1 MGQELCAK
9 RLQPG
14 CSCYHRSEGGE
25 AHSCQ
30 RSQPGSTEPAVFE
43 AHRSKEASCSTSSFH
58 PRGLQAASAQKSES
72 KRPRSN
78 SDSFQEENMRQGLPW
93 QKKSLPFGAASSYL
107 NLEKLGEGSYA
118 KVYKGISRINGQLV
132 ALKVISMNAEEGVP
146 FTAIRE
152 ELSSPAQH
160 LAVTVK
166 RVLQQV
172 LLTDVLGRLEAPGAA
187 MVTGSLVAMAVSSPE
202 DTVPQHFQL
211 VHYVRSPIRSC
222 SRGLGEGKTDVLFE
236 EDVILCAL
244 LTIES
249 KALCTLASL
258 LKGLKHA
265 NIVLLHD
272 IVHTKETLTFV
283 FEYMHTDL
291 AQYMSQHPGGL
302 HPHNVRPVLG
312 LKLFM
317 FQLLR
322 GLAYIHQQRVLH
334 RDLKPQN
341 LLLSHLGELKLADF
355 GLARAKSIPSQTYS
369 SEVVTLWYRPPDALL
384 GATEYSSELDIWLEE
399 RKVETLGMPLNVLY
413 DKRRLPRKTFIQHKV
428 SDVTPR
434 TPRQLQKHAHNLS
447 ATCTGCIPSGAGC
460 IFIEMFQGQPL
471 FPGVSNILEQLEKI
485 WEVLGVPTEDTW
497 PGVSKLPNYNP
508 EWFPPPKPQTL
519 QIVWNRLG
527 GVPEAEDL
535 ASQMLKGFPRDRVS
549 AQDALVH
556 DYFSALPSQLY
567 QLPDESKRR
576 GDMHMSGKRDGPFL
590 IENTVLQKEAQRL
603 DSGGREV
610 PPPQASRPLET
621 QVTLKPAFAARA

>member
-9 RLQPG
+9 ALQPG
-14 CSCYHRSEGGE
+14 CSCHRCWEGGN

-30 RSQPGSTEPAVFE
+30 RSAPVMTEAAIE
-43 AHRSKEASCSTSSFH
+43 LTDLKGASCSMTSFH
-58 PRGLQAASAQKSES
+58 LRGLQAVHARKFKS

-78 SDSFQEENMRQGLPW
+78 SDSFQEEDLRQGFQW
-93 QKKSLPFGAASSYL
+93 RKSLPFGAASSYL

-118 KVYKGISRINGQLV
+118 TVYKGISRINGQLV

-152 ELSSPAQH
+152 
-160 LAVTVK
+160 
-166 RVLQQV
+166 
-172 LLTDVLGRLEAPGAA
+172 
-187 MVTGSLVAMAVSSPE
+187 
-202 DTVPQHFQL
+202 
-211 VHYVRSPIRSC
+211 
-222 SRGLGEGKTDVLFE
+222 
-236 EDVILCAL
+236 
-244 LTIES
+244 
-249 KALCTLASL
+249 ASL

-272 IVHTKETLTFV
+272 IIHTKETLTFV
-283 FEYMHTDL
+283 FEYVHTDL

-302 HPHNVRPVLG
+302 HPHNVR
-312 LKLFM
+312 LFM

-322 GLAYIHQQRVLH
+322 GLAYIHHQHVLH

-341 LLLSHLGELKLADF
+341 LLISHLGELKLADF

-384 GATEYSSELDIWLEE
+384 GATEYSSELDIW
-399 RKVETLGMPLNVLY
+399 
-413 DKRRLPRKTFIQHKV
+413 
-428 SDVTPR
+428 
-434 TPRQLQKHAHNLS
+434 
-447 ATCTGCIPSGAGC
+447 GAGC

-508 EWFPPPKPQTL
+508 EWFPLPKPQSL
-519 QIVWNRLG
+519 QNVFNRLG
-527 GVPEAEDL
+527 RAPEAEDL

-556 DYFSALPSQLY
+556 NYFSVLPAQLH
-567 QLPDESKRR
+567 QLPDEESLFTV
-576 GDMHMSGKRDGPFL
+576 SGVR
-590 IENTVLQKEAQRL
+590 
-603 DSGGREV
+603 
-610 PPPQASRPLET
+610 
-621 QVTLKPAFAARA
+621 LKPEMCDLLASYRKGHHPAGFSKCW

>member
-9 RLQPG
+9 RQPG
-14 CSCYHRSEGGE
+14 CSCYHRSERGE

-30 RSQPGSTEPAVFE
+30 RSQPGSTEAAAFE
-43 AHRSKEASCSTSSFH
+43 LTDIKGATCSLSSFH
-58 PRGLQAASAQKSES
+58 PRGLQGPGDQKLES

-78 SDSFQEENMRQGLPW
+78 SDSFQEENLRQGLPW
-93 QKKSLPFGAASSYL
+93 KKSLPFGAASSYL

-118 KVYKGISRINGQLV
+118 TVYKGINGGVSYCIINPTNVSQ
-132 ALKVISMNAEEGVP
+132 P
-146 FTAIRE
+146 FTAFG
-152 ELSSPAQH
+152 
-160 LAVTVK
+160 T
-166 RVLQQV
+166 
-172 LLTDVLGRLEAPGAA
+172 
-187 MVTGSLVAMAVSSPE
+187 VTG
-202 DTVPQHFQL
+202 H
-211 VHYVRSPIRSC
+211 
-222 SRGLGEGKTDVLFE
+222 
-236 EDVILCAL
+236 
-244 LTIES
+244 
-249 KALCTLASL
+249 LASL

-302 HPHNVRPVLG
+302 HPHNVR
-312 LKLFM
+312 LFM

-322 GLAYIHQQRVLH
+322 GLAYIHHQHVLH

-341 LLLSHLGELKLADF
+341 LLISHLGELKLADF

-384 GATEYSSELDIWLEE
+384 GATEYSSELDIW
-399 RKVETLGMPLNVLY
+399 
-413 DKRRLPRKTFIQHKV
+413 
-428 SDVTPR
+428 
-434 TPRQLQKHAHNLS
+434 
-447 ATCTGCIPSGAGC
+447 GAGC

-508 EWFPPPKPQTL
+508 EWFPLPKPQSL
-519 QIVWNRLG
+519 QIVWSRLG

-549 AQDALVH
+549 AQEALVH
-556 DYFSALPSQLY
+556 DYFSVLPSQLY
-567 QLPDESKRR
+567 QLPDEESLFAV
-576 GDMHMSGKRDGPFL
+576 SGVK
-590 IENTVLQKEAQRL
+590 
-603 DSGGREV
+603 
-610 PPPQASRPLET
+610 
-621 QVTLKPAFAARA
+621 LKPEMCDLSASYRKGHYLAGFNKCW

>member
-1 MGQELCAK
+1 MGQELCTK

-14 CSCYHRSEGGE
+14 CGCSHCPEGGE
-25 AHSCQ
+25 ARSC
-30 RSQPGSTEPAVFE
+30 RRTQPGSME
-43 AHRSKEASCSTSSFH
+43 AALELADLKEASCSMTSFH
-58 PRGLQAASAQKSES
+58 PKGPQTVSARKFVS

-78 SDSFQEENMRQGLPW
+78 SDSFQEEDAGQRFQW
-93 QKKSLPFGAASSYL
+93 RKSLPFGAASSYL

-118 KVYKGISRINGQLV
+118 TVYKGISRINGQLV

-152 ELSSPAQH
+152 
-160 LAVTVK
+160 
-166 RVLQQV
+166 
-172 LLTDVLGRLEAPGAA
+172 
-187 MVTGSLVAMAVSSPE
+187 
-202 DTVPQHFQL
+202 
-211 VHYVRSPIRSC
+211 
-222 SRGLGEGKTDVLFE
+222 
-236 EDVILCAL
+236 
-244 LTIES
+244 
-249 KALCTLASL
+249 ASL

-265 NIVLLHD
+265 NIILLHD

-302 HPHNVRPVLG
+302 HPHNVR
-312 LKLFM
+312 LFM

-322 GLAYIHQQRVLH
+322 GLAYIHHQHVLH

-341 LLLSHLGELKLADF
+341 LLISHLGELKLADF

-384 GATEYSSELDIWLEE
+384 GATEYSSELDIW
-399 RKVETLGMPLNVLY
+399 
-413 DKRRLPRKTFIQHKV
+413 
-428 SDVTPR
+428 
-434 TPRQLQKHAHNLS
+434 
-447 ATCTGCIPSGAGC
+447 GAGC
-460 IFIEMFQGQPL
+460 IFIEMLQGQPL

-508 EWFPPPKPQTL
+508 EWFLLPKPQSL

-549 AQDALVH
+549 AQEALVH
-556 DYFSALPSQLY
+556 HYFSALPSQLY
-567 QLPDESKRR
+567 QLPDV
-576 GDMHMSGKRDGPFL
+576 SGVR
-590 IENTVLQKEAQRL
+590 
-603 DSGGREV
+603 
-610 PPPQASRPLET
+610 
-621 QVTLKPAFAARA
+621 LKPEMCDLLASYRKGHLPTRLSKCW

>member
-9 RLQPG
+9 TVQPG
-14 CSCYHRSEGGE
+14 CSCYRCSEGGE
-25 AHSCQ
+25 VRSCR
-30 RSQPGSTEPAVFE
+30 RSQPETMESAFKLTDL
-43 AHRSKEASCSTSSFH
+43 KEASCSMTSFH
-58 PRGLQAASAQKSES
+58 PRGLQAVRAQKFKS

-78 SDSFQEENMRQGLPW
+78 SDSFQEEDLRQGLQW
-93 QKKSLPFGAASSYL
+93 QRKSLPFGAASSYL

-118 KVYKGISRINGQLV
+118 TVYKGISRINGQLV

-152 ELSSPAQH
+152 
-160 LAVTVK
+160 
-166 RVLQQV
+166 
-172 LLTDVLGRLEAPGAA
+172 
-187 MVTGSLVAMAVSSPE
+187 
-202 DTVPQHFQL
+202 
-211 VHYVRSPIRSC
+211 
-222 SRGLGEGKTDVLFE
+222 
-236 EDVILCAL
+236 
-244 LTIES
+244 
-249 KALCTLASL
+249 ASL

-272 IVHTKETLTFV
+272 IIHTKETLTFV

-302 HPHNVRPVLG
+302 HPHNVR
-312 LKLFM
+312 LFM

-322 GLAYIHQQRVLH
+322 GLAYIHHQHVLH

-341 LLLSHLGELKLADF
+341 LLISHLGELKLADF
-355 GLARAKSIPSQTYS
+355 GLARAKSVPSQTYS

-384 GATEYSSELDIWLEE
+384 GATEYSSELDIW
-399 RKVETLGMPLNVLY
+399 
-413 DKRRLPRKTFIQHKV
+413 
-428 SDVTPR
+428 
-434 TPRQLQKHAHNLS
+434 
-447 ATCTGCIPSGAGC
+447 GAGC

-508 EWFPPPKPQTL
+508 EWFPLPKPPSL
-519 QIVWNRLG
+519 HVVWNRLG
-527 GVPEAEDL
+527 RVPEAEDL

-549 AQDALVH
+549 AQEALVH

-567 QLPDESKRR
+567 QLPDEESLFTV
-576 GDMHMSGKRDGPFL
+576 SG
-590 IENTVLQKEAQRL
+590 VM
-603 DSGGREV
+603 
-610 PPPQASRPLET
+610 
-621 QVTLKPAFAARA
+621 LKPEMCDLLASCQKGHHSAQFSKCW